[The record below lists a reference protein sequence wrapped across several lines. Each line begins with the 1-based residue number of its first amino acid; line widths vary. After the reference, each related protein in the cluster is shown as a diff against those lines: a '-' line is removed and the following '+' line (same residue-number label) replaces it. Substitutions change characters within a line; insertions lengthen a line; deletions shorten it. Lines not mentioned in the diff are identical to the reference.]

1 MSGLHSKNALMAVL
15 VGLAVFAL
23 LLRWA
28 PLRTGQETEKPHQ
41 TVQDRNQEQRP
52 IWFDQDS
59 GDLDDLGDLNKI
71 PPFSNDEKEILKNT
85 PTNDIDPETLKDLCI
100 KAEPIQKNPRGVKYI
115 KFRMR
120 NHGTKEEGESLVNT
134 LTELISLMNRHCE
147 NGKPRQ

>member
-1 MSGLHSKNALMAVL
+1 VSGLHSKNALMAVL

-59 GDLDDLGDLNKI
+59 GDLDDLGDLNKK
-71 PPFSNDEKEILKNT
+71 SK
-85 PTNDIDPETLKDLCI
+85 
-100 KAEPIQKNPRGVKYI
+100 RG
-115 KFRMR
+115 
-120 NHGTKEEGESLVNT
+120 
-134 LTELISLMNRHCE
+134 
-147 NGKPRQ
+147 